1 MDVQTGM
8 IILGEFA
15 LLGAVIWAYRHETA
29 LIRIEKHLGRQFR
42 KALRRTLRNIETRRR
57 EKINKKALYTPMKP
71 PEEHV
76 GEKAA

>member
-15 LLGAVIWAYRHETA
+15 LLGAVIWAYRHEAA
-29 LIRIEKHLGRQFR
+29 LIRVEKHLGRQFR
-42 KALRRTLRNIETRRR
+42 KALRRALQTTENRRR
-57 EKINKKALYTPMKP
+57 EKINKKAVYTPIKP
-71 PEEHV
+71 PKEHV